1 MWRPFTSKVSDK
13 TYETFI
19 KKHSRIISSIPKET
33 NFNSSEHHFPY
44 TRSLSMDRTLRYEEY
59 KTLQSKV
66 QKQRKYIQE
75 TENSHMKR
83 IKTASIDFKEQQ
95 QREKMQKQEEM
106 LRTRKFIN
114 NRTRKY
120 QNLNLNPNRTL
131 DSTETIFT
139 SCPPSI
145 REKVKLITKPNK
157 IRSKGKSN
165 YKEFQEKTLKE
176 LKSKAPN
183 YYTDLHREFFKIR
196 EHCEMT
202 YDQYKKSKRLK
213 RTDPF
218 EAIKKK
224 KNCKQY

>member
-1 MWRPFTSKVSDK
+1 M
-13 TYETFI
+13 
-19 KKHSRIISSIPKET
+19 
-33 NFNSSEHHFPY
+33 
-44 TRSLSMDRTLRYEEY
+44 
-59 KTLQSKV
+59 
-66 QKQRKYIQE
+66 
-75 TENSHMKR
+75 
-83 IKTASIDFKEQQ
+83 
-95 QREKMQKQEEM
+95 
-106 LRTRKFIN
+106 
-114 NRTRKY
+114 
-120 QNLNLNPNRTL
+120 
-131 DSTETIFT
+131 
-139 SCPPSI
+139 
-145 REKVKLITKPNK
+145 KLITKPNK